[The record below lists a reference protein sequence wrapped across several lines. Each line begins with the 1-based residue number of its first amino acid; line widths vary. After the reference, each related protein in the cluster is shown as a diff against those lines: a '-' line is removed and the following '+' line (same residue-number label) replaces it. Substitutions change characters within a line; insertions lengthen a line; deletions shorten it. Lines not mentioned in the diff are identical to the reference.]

1 MGSTDSYEFSNDWFD
16 RTAKKNWHHLFA
28 KHKPKKYLEIGSFE
42 GRSLCE
48 LIERNDW
55 TTHLDCT
62 AIDTFEGGREHGDM
76 DLAGLEKKFDA
87 NVSVAL
93 NRARNTCSVRKIV
106 AKSEIALPR
115 LINLGESNSFDF
127 IYVDGSHEAPD
138 VLFDAVNSMKLLK
151 VGGILGFDDYTW
163 NHTTRDITNTPK
175 LAIDAFLQ
183 NFAGRYQFALP
194 VLNQIY
200 IQKTQNR

>member
-1 MGSTDSYEFSNDWFD
+1 MTTTDSYRFSNNWFD
-16 RTAKKNWHHLFA
+16 LTAKKNWNLLFD

-55 TTHLDCT
+55 TPHLNCT
-62 AIDTFEGGREHGDM
+62 AIDTFKGGREHSSM
-76 DLAGLEKKFDA
+76 NLASLEQQFDE
-87 NVSVAL
+87 NVKVAL
-93 NRARNTCSVRKIV
+93 DRAINKCSVRKIV
-106 AKSEIALPR
+106 AKSEVALPG
-115 LINLGESNSFDF
+115 LINLGEINSFDF

-163 NHTTRDITNTPK
+163 NHTTSDITTTPK
-175 LAIDAFLQ
+175 MAIDAFLL
-183 NFAGRYQFALP
+183 NFAGRYKFAIS

-200 IQKTQNR
+200 IQKIQN